1 MIFDIVKIQD
11 VKVNIGKLV
20 RTHRKQNKLS
30 QKELGRLLNC
40 SRITIQNVESG
51 KNFTIDTLFKILQ
64 HFELLT
70 PLNDE
75 ITRYMNDN
83 VNIESLY

>member
-1 MIFDIVKIQD
+1 MIFNTVKIKD
-11 VKVNIGKLV
+11 VKVRIGQLV
-20 RTHRKQNKLS
+20 KNQRKQHNLS
-30 QKELGRLLNC
+30 QKELGKLLNC

-64 HFELLT
+64 HFELLA

-83 VNIESLY
+83 ENIESLY